1 MRITR
6 VLKDHQRR
14 SRFNKLNKANQAV
27 PRVGYQ
33 VKNQAV
39 PRPLCVSSH
48 MQNKWFSTTLAQIC
62 RAQALGHGYK
72 SWWCSTEKQLS
83 IEYTYGLDNLKV
95 RSWETFKR
103 SMRFNFGKYI
113 LPRFQEVSE
122 LSTHDIGQIMN
133 SSTAGIAQFF
143 RSCQAFLMGSQKVLK
158 MDKKPS
164 TCYIYCFTS
173 KALK

>member
-1 MRITR
+1 MCFFTHAEQMILDNLGSNMQSPSPGSWLQILVMFDRE
-6 VLKDHQRR
+6 
-14 SRFNKLNKANQAV
+14 AAV
-27 PRVGYQ
+27 
-33 VKNQAV
+33 N
-39 PRPLCVSSH
+39 L
-48 MQNKWFSTTLAQIC
+48 
-62 RAQALGHGYK
+62 
-72 SWWCSTEKQLS
+72 

-113 LPRFQEVSE
+113 LPRFQEVYE

-143 RSCQAFLMGSQKVLK
+143 RGCQAFLMGPQKELK